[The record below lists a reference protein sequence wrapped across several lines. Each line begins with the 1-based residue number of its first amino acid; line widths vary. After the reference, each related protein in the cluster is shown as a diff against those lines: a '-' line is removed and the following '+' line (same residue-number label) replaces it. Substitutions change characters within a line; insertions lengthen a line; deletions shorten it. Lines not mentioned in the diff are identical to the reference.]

1 MSLYDDIEVSVP
13 EPRVKD
19 TSYRSNTKEGTPSST
34 NVGSINLSFL
44 KSQLE
49 AKKAA
54 LQHTQRTPSIAA
66 PVIQLGSSEPPAK
79 KSLLNLKPRKALPL
93 PIDST
98 STFTIVP
105 KALKEDKV
113 FLFGEIYVE
122 DEYNPTAPTDYA
134 SFKPKRE
141 AQKIKEKIA
150 REVAERLQKQHEEEE
165 IKRRSGAAI
174 APPQVLIEQDKAS
187 EETPQ
192 SSKVTY
198 EVLPQFGKGTSRGL
212 GVAANIMSKMG
223 YRQGSGLGRAGQGMS
238 SALRVERTGRTS
250 GLILSDH
257 VAASETEEYGD
268 DVVEV
273 KPKFTSRMSIDKVEN
288 DEPQSIT
295 DMLKNSSKIVLLKV
309 SLFVKYWIKLLIQ
322 NMVTTTDVDSELES
336 EVRGE
341 MQKYGQVNNVIVYS
355 VPNVPDEESVR
366 IFLEF
371 TNVAQAIKALI
382 DLNDRYFGGRQI
394 KASFYSLDDYND
406 RRLDK

>member
-1 MSLYDDIEVSVP
+1 MSLYDDIEVSVL

-19 TSYRSNTKEGTPSST
+19 TPHRSNTKEGTPSST

-54 LQHTQRTPSIAA
+54 LQHTHRTPSIAA

-141 AQKIKEKIA
+141 
-150 REVAERLQKQHEEEE
+150 VAERLQKQHEEEE
-165 IKRRSGAAI
+165 SKRRSGAAI

-187 EETPQ
+187 EEIAQ
-192 SSKVTY
+192 SSK
-198 EVLPQFGKGTSRGL
+198 VLPQFGKGTSRGL

-257 VAASETEEYGD
+257 VAASETEEFGD

-273 KPKFTSRMSIDKVEN
+273 KPTFTSRMSVDKVES

-295 DMLKNSSKIVLLKV
+295 ETLKNSSKIVLLK
-309 SLFVKYWIKLLIQ
+309 
-322 NMVTTTDVDSELES
+322 
-336 EVRGE
+336 
-341 MQKYGQVNNVIVYS
+341 

-394 KASFYSLDDYND
+394 IASFYSLNAYND
-406 RRLDK
+406 RRLDE